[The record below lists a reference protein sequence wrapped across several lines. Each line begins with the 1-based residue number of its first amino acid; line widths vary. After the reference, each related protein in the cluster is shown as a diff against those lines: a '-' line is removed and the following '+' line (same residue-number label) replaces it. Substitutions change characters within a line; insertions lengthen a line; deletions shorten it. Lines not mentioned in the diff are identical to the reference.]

1 MRLDSIERIAR
12 ALNEREVPFI
22 IVGGLAVVA
31 HGYGRQTQ
39 DLDLVIRLQP
49 GCIRRAFEA
58 LATLGYHA
66 DPQRRARMIADK
78 GMMVLGF
85 HSEQHR
91 ETPIDVF
98 ASEPFDFA
106 AEYAAAMVEEIAT
119 GVPVR
124 IVRLDALLQ
133 LKREAGRPQDVAYV
147 AELTQLHRQERDG

>member
-1 MRLDSIERIAR
+1 
-12 ALNEREVPFI
+12 
-22 IVGGLAVVA
+22 
-31 HGYGRQTQ
+31 
-39 DLDLVIRLQP
+39 
-49 GCIRRAFEA
+49 
-58 LATLGYHA
+58 
-66 DPQRRARMIADK
+66 MIADK

-133 LKREAGRPQDVAYV
+133 LKREAGRPQDVADV